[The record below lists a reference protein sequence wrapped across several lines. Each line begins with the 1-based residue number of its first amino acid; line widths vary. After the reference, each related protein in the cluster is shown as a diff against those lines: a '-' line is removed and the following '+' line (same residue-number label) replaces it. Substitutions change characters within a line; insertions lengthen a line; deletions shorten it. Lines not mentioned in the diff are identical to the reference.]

1 MVKWFNYIIKDKIDE
16 ILSKDEVEI
25 RGLKCKEM
33 LFQEIETLPYNV
45 ILDLKERP
53 FNWKYFAAELYWYL
67 KQDLNPDFISA
78 YSKFWSKLSNDI
90 EDEEYVGKINSNY
103 GYLTF
108 KNNKHNIS
116 NIDWV
121 VNSLVEDEYSRK
133 AIMNYN
139 DNNHKFYSNKD
150 FVCTKN
156 ISFYIRDKK
165 LNMVVDMR
173 SNDLYYGLTYD
184 MPWFGFLHQNVYS
197 ILKSFYPDLGIGTYK
212 HKADNLHIY
221 SSFYDVKNE
230 AGKNYSLTLKEPFFK
245 LSKNV
250 VIYTEVCEDFIK
262 DFEKLHYS
270 TLDIKSIKTEEY
282 KNLIQ
287 KYFNIS

>member
-1 MVKWFNYIIKDKIDE
+1 MIKHLNYIVKDKIDE
-16 ILSKDEVEI
+16 ILSNDEVEI
-25 RGLKCKEM
+25 RGLKCKEL
-33 LFQEIETLPYNV
+33 LFQEINTYPDNV
-45 ILDLKERP
+45 VIDLVERP

-67 KQDLNPDFISA
+67 KQDLNADFISN
-78 YSKFWSKLSNDI
+78 YSKFWSKLTNDI
-90 EDEEYVGKINSNY
+90 EDNEFAGKINSNY

-108 KNNKHNIS
+108 KNNKHNVS

-121 VNSLVEDEYSRK
+121 VNSLIDDEYSRK

-139 DNNHKFYSNKD
+139 GNNHKFYSNKD

-184 MPWFGFLHQNVYS
+184 VPWFGFLHQNIFS
-197 ILKSFYPDLGIGTYK
+197 ILKDFYPDLQIGVYK

-221 SSFYDVKNE
+221 SGFYNVKNE
-230 AGKNYSLTLKEPFFK
+230 VGKNYTLILREPFFK
-245 LSKNV
+245 LSENKV
-250 VIYTEVCEDFIK
+250 TYTETCENFIN
-262 DFEKLHYS
+262 DFEVLHNS
-270 TLDIKSIKTEEY
+270 DLNVKSIKKEHY
-282 KNLIQ
+282 KKLIK
-287 KYFNIS
+287 KYFII

>member
-1 MVKWFNYIIKDKIDE
+1 MIKHLNYIVKDKIDE
-16 ILSKDEVEI
+16 ILSNDEVEI
-25 RGLKCKEM
+25 RGLKCKEL
-33 LFQEIETLPYNV
+33 LFQEINTYPDNV
-45 ILDLKERP
+45 VIDLVERP

-67 KQDLNPDFISA
+67 KQDLNADFISN
-78 YSKFWSKLSNDI
+78 YSKFWSKLTNDI
-90 EDEEYVGKINSNY
+90 EDNEFAGKINSNY

-108 KNNKHNIS
+108 KNNKHNVS

-121 VNSLVEDEYSRK
+121 VNSLIEDEYSRK
-133 AIMNYN
+133 AIMNYS

-184 MPWFGFLHQNVYS
+184 MPWFGFLHQNVFS
-197 ILKSFYPDLGIGTYK
+197 ILKDFYPDLQIGVYK

-221 SSFYDVKNE
+221 SGFYDVKNE
-230 AGKNYSLTLKEPFFK
+230 VNKNYTLILREPFFK
-245 LSKNV
+245 LSENKV
-250 VIYTEVCEDFIK
+250 TYTETCENFIN
-262 DFEKLHYS
+262 DFEALHNS
-270 TLDIKSIKTEEY
+270 NLNVKSIDKEHY
-282 KNLIQ
+282 KKLIK
-287 KYFNIS
+287 KYFII